1 MLGTPRVPPSAVR
14 NLLLAFDKIDA
25 AKYDSDFV
33 SFLWTGMNEKGDL
46 VEVIGK
52 QYSNPDWQWAN
63 SLLVKETLRQAIARA
78 RSITPEA
85 IPVVLISTEPLDLI
99 ISSDNFQVVSDEE
112 DATLRIVLTAISTSG
127 SEDETIDS
135 SDRIPN
141 RYILGDLSL
150 DFVSSKELNK
160 HFPKDSLRNIQRRL
174 AKLVELGLLVRTKD
188 RKGFTIKLP

>member
-1 MLGTPRVPPSAVR
+1 M
-14 NLLLAFDKIDA
+14 
-25 AKYDSDFV
+25 
-33 SFLWTGMNEKGDL
+33 
-46 VEVIGK
+46 
-52 QYSNPDWQWAN
+52 
-63 SLLVKETLRQAIARA
+63 
-78 RSITPEA
+78 
-85 IPVVLISTEPLDLI
+85 
-99 ISSDNFQVVSDEE
+99 VSDED
-112 DATLRIVLTAISTSG
+112 DATLRIVLTAISPSG
-127 SEDETIDS
+127 SGDETIDS